1 MRFPVPIDT
10 IGGNVREIINNL
22 KELFTGKF
30 ALYSIFSILIVT
42 FMLYHRNFFTPPQFW
57 MFYSFM
63 LMFAAPS
70 YFIMLMEHR
79 GTERVISGI
88 VLILVLSAVIPC
100 MYIRTMRFFFS
111 KWPAV
116 LISAGIALIPM
127 IAVSIKNRKFV
138 LADFGFSKGDIRLSL
153 IITGVSIA
161 VMVPIVII
169 ASRFADFRQVYPLFK
184 PMARGGMT
192 FVLYE
197 FYFLVFFVFWEYLF
211 RGFMLFSMSKHSG
224 LVYAV
229 LMQAAIF
236 TFAHLGKPEIETVSS
251 LFGGLFL
258 GIIIYRVRSF
268 LPAAIIHFVI
278 ALTMD
283 IIAVFF

>member
-1 MRFPVPIDT
+1 M
-10 IGGNVREIINNL
+10 REIISNL

-79 GTERVISGI
+79 GTERIMAGI
-88 VLILVLSAVIPC
+88 MLILVLSAVIPC

-138 LADFGFSKGDIRLSL
+138 LTDFGFSKGDLRLSL

-197 FYFLVFFVFWEYLF
+197 LYFLVFFVFWEYLF

-224 LVYAV
+224 LIYAV

-236 TFAHLGKPEIETVSS
+236 TFAHLGKPEIETISS